1 MELGISRDLFLPSVQ
16 APMSI
21 FSTHVRQLLEQG
33 FISQQEVQL
42 TRYTARDVFSASCTN
57 RSVAGSMGSWAGEGL
72 HGLQGRL
79 GGSGDARDAYGS
91 LKEHARDVYVNGVYP
106 SHESTLHTYSYHPGF
121 LYQTDDGAEGKSE
134 SSSVE
139 TAPRVEGVRDLR
151 AMYPAS
157 NRNILQTQA
166 QTNRISLTYDT
177 SNGQAL
183 QSRGISAIGTL
194 EEGQEV
200 YENGVGGGG
209 GRHQQSFGSALDTT
223 LVTHDNQ
230 NMFRP
235 SSAYFCRGLPGGR
248 GKEALGDQGGGC
260 GSATSASRLDSRYD
274 WDEIVHQMTIE
285 DPMYVYVCVCRC
297 RCRCT

>member
-21 FSTHVRQLLEQG
+21 FSSHVRQLLEQG

-42 TRYTARDVFSASCTN
+42 TRYTDRNVFSASCTN

-91 LKEHARDVYVNGVYP
+91 LKEHARDVNGVYP
-106 SHESTLHTYSYHPGF
+106 SHESTLHTYS
-121 LYQTDDGAEGKSE
+121 
-134 SSSVE
+134 SVE
-139 TAPRVEGVRDLR
+139 TAPRVEGVRDMR

-183 QSRGISAIGTL
+183 QSRGIGAIGTL

-200 YENGVGGGG
+200 YDNGVGGGG
-209 GRHQQSFGSALDTT
+209 GRQQQSFGSALDTT
-223 LVTHDNQ
+223 LVTHDNH
-230 NMFRP
+230 NMFTL
-235 SSAYFCRGLPGGR
+235 SSAFFCRGLPGGG
-248 GKEALGDQGGGC
+248 GKEALGDQGGC

-285 DPMYVYVCVCRC
+285 DPMYVSVCVCRC
-297 RCRCT
+297 RCTEDLMPPPLAA

>member
-1 MELGISRDLFLPSVQ
+1 MIIKVWGLLPDTWMELGISRDLFLPSVQ

-21 FSTHVRQLLEQG
+21 FSSHVRQLLEQG

-42 TRYTARDVFSASCTN
+42 TRYTDRNVFSASCTN

-79 GGSGDARDAYGS
+79 GGSRDARDAYGS

-106 SHESTLHTYSYHPGF
+106 SHESTLHTYS
-121 LYQTDDGAEGKSE
+121 
-134 SSSVE
+134 SVE
-139 TAPRVEGVRDLR
+139 TAPRVEGVRDMR

-183 QSRGISAIGTL
+183 QSRGIGAIGTL

-200 YENGVGGGG
+200 YDNGVGGGG
-209 GRHQQSFGSALDTT
+209 GRQQQSFGSALD
-223 LVTHDNQ
+223 VC
-230 NMFRP
+230 RS
-235 SSAYFCRGLPGGR
+235 SSAFFCRGLPGGR
-248 GKEALGDQGGGC
+248 GKEALGDQGGGGGC

-297 RCRCT
+297 RCTEDLMPPPLAA

>member
-21 FSTHVRQLLEQG
+21 FSTHVRQLLEEG
-33 FISQQEVQL
+33 FISEQEIQL
-42 TRYTARDVFSASCTN
+42 TRAALKDDRSASCTN
-57 RSVAGSMGSWAGEGL
+57 RSAACSMGSWAGEGL
-72 HGLQGRL
+72 HGLQGRR
-79 GGSGDARDAYGS
+79 GGSGDARDAYES
-91 LKEHARDVYVNGVYP
+91 LKEHVRNVYVNDLYP
-106 SHESTLHTYSYHPGF
+106 IHESTLHTYSYHPGL

-139 TAPRVEGVRDLR
+139 TAPRVEGVRDMR

-157 NRNILQTQA
+157 NRNI
-166 QTNRISLTYDT
+166 
-177 SNGQAL
+177 
-183 QSRGISAIGTL
+183 
-194 EEGQEV
+194 
-200 YENGVGGGG
+200 GVGGGG
-209 GRHQQSFGSALDTT
+209 GRQQQSFGSALDTT

-260 GSATSASRLDSRYD
+260 GSATSANRLDSRYD

-285 DPMYVYVCVCRC
+285 DPMYVSVCVCRC
-297 RCRCT
+297 RCTEDLMPPPLAA